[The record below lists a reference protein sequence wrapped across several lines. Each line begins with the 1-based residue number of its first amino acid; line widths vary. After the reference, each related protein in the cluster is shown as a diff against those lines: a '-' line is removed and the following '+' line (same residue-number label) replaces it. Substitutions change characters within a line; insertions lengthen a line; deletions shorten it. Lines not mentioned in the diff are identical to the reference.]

1 MIYDSI
7 VTIQQHDQLPQF
19 SLLMSVYAND
29 SLPQVERAIAS
40 ATVEQSLP
48 PTQIVIIRDGRVPD
62 DIARFLQGLPESVA
76 DWFSRSGVSLRPRPE
91 VTVVPLEVNQ
101 GLAHALNE
109 GLRRCRYDVV
119 ARADSD
125 DISLPERFATM
136 MPLFAADRA
145 PAIDIAGS
153 AIQEFSGEENRN
165 GQVRTLPREGA
176 ALERF
181 ARMQSPLHHPSVVF
195 RKSVVLAADGY
206 PEHVGRFEDYMLWE
220 QLMLRHARFYNVPE
234 ALVLYR
240 VDAGAYQRRGGLGM
254 FRDELQLQLK
264 FLHDGFVSLPQFL
277 RNVLV
282 RAVYR
287 LLPTGFRKSCYHLLV
302 AVRNRLT
309 SNRR

>member
-1 MIYDSI
+1 MIYDSV

-62 DIARFLQGLPESVA
+62 DIARFLQGLPDTVA

-176 ALERF
+176 ELERF

-195 RKSVVLAADGY
+195 RKSVVLADGGY

-264 FLHDGFVSLPQFL
+264 FLHDGFVNLPQFL

-309 SNRR
+309 GDRK